1 MEGAKFS
8 MLHFAFDT
16 WYLGSHGEVEV
27 DPAPSGVIVPNFT
40 TSVSADRNMKN
51 GEDTIAV

>member
-27 DPAPSGVIVPNFT
+27 DPAPSGVIVPSFT